1 MSEIV
6 KFFGKG
12 IRIGVFLALFLFTFH
27 STAQAADIACTG
39 SSTGATG
46 ICSTVAACEGG
57 TVETPVN
64 TGNGT
69 FVSLTCPQ
77 DWICCIP
84 ASDGTGSDK
93 PPKTIDPI
101 PPADPIDPLPP
112 ADPTDPGSN
121 PGSANQGDSC
131 MVATGSGLC
140 EFADQCSAANSV
152 AAASCTG
159 GTICCLTS
167 GVGLGS
173 GTCTGTCRSSC
184 GTNET
189 RDFSQTCTDTATPQC
204 CKVGTSGGP
213 ETTGTGVTGSQCNG
227 DKIGGVCFP
236 TGTGLSDKS
245 VTDIIGALIGWLLSI
260 FGFIALIGF
269 IISGLQYLT
278 AAGDEGQAETAKRN
292 MQYSI
297 IGIIVA
303 LSGWI
308 IIKAVDALL
317 NASSWI

>member
-12 IRIGVFLALFLFTFH
+12 IGMGIFSALFLFAFH
-27 STAQAADIACTG
+27 STVQAADIACTG
-39 SSTGATG
+39 STTGAAGT
-46 ICSTVAACEGG
+46 CTTLVACEGG

-93 PPKTIDPI
+93 PPKTIDP
-101 PPADPIDPLPP
+101 LPP
-112 ADPTDPGSN
+112 ADPTDPGNN
-121 PGSANQGDSC
+121 PGTANQGDPC
-131 MVATGSGLC
+131 MVATGSGQC
-140 EFADQCSAANSV
+140 EFTDQCSPANSV

-173 GTCTGTCRSSC
+173 GTCTGTCHPTC
-184 GTNET
+184 ETNET
-189 RDFSQTCTDTATPQC
+189 RDRSQTCTDTATPQC

-213 ETTGTGVTGSQCNG
+213 GTTGTGVTGSQCTG
-227 DKIGGVCFP
+227 EVIGGVCFP

-245 VTDIIGALIGWLLSI
+245 VGDIIGALIGWLLSI

-317 NASSWI
+317 NANSWI